1 MSSEWIKK
9 EGIEKALER
18 LVTDFYDTQSA
29 TPWDNVVITR
39 PTEGKI
45 KPGGWGAM
53 TDPDNWKVAPM
64 KDKPAMFKIVDK
76 QGKNVATDFST
87 AAIAEQYIKWFII
100 NENPDEVEP
109 EPPSPGGGGGTTEPP
124 APAEGTTVAGPYPAI
139 GKEIKTTKKGPL
151 TRHYASGAPDDKTVE
166 QNAKG
171 IKARS
176 HQFISYVTINKI
188 EHDDTLSQKIGGTHM
203 GTGWFVNS
211 IGFEDGLCGIG
222 VEKKHPSTSHN
233 DVKGGKLGSILNKKI
248 GMCSVYFADKNKVEL
263 WTDNGDG
270 KWVKQCEGIDV
281 KGFNPKAKEF
291 ECQQRIDGFE
301 DEPSTHIAVVQEVA
315 PSV

>member
-1 MSSEWIKK
+1 LSSEWIKK
-9 EGIEKALER
+9 EGLEKALER

-64 KDKPAMFKIVDK
+64 KDKPTMFKIVDK

-109 EPPSPGGGGGTTEPP
+109 EPPSPGGGGTTEPP
-124 APAEGTTVAGPYPAI
+124 APAEGTTVAGPYPAV
-139 GKEIKTTKKGPL
+139 GKELKTEKKGPL
-151 TRHYASGAPDDKTVE
+151 TRHYRSGKPDDKTVE
-166 QNAKG
+166 QNAKS
-171 IKARS
+171 IKARN
-176 HQFISYVTINKI
+176 HQFITYVTMNSV
-188 EHDDTLSQKIGGTHM
+188 EHDDTMSQKIGGTHM

-211 IGFEDGLCGIG
+211 IEFESGLCGIG

-233 DVKGGKLGSILNKKI
+233 DVKGGKIGNILNKKI
-248 GMCSVYFADKNKVEL
+248 GMASVYYADKNKVEL
-263 WTDNGDG
+263 WTDVGDG
-270 KWVKQCEGIDV
+270 KWMKQCEGTNVI
-281 KGFNPKAKEF
+281 GFNPKAKEF
-291 ECQQRIDGFE
+291 ECQLRIDGFE
-301 DEPSTHIAVVQEVA
+301 KEPTTHIAVVQEIAA
-315 PSV
+315 P